1 MAKMPTESKK
11 MGASYI
17 HNQDMH
23 TGSVGHFS
31 QFWAMYTSNKKKK
44 ISNLQIHP
52 SKKKKKTKTKT
63 FRNEGGLAILE
74 T

>member
-1 MAKMPTESKK
+1 MPRVQK
-11 MGASYI
+11 
-17 HNQDMH
+17 D
-23 TGSVGHFS
+23 GSFIYSQSGHAHRFS
-31 QFWAMYTSNKKKK
+31 WAFLTILSHVYKQQEKK